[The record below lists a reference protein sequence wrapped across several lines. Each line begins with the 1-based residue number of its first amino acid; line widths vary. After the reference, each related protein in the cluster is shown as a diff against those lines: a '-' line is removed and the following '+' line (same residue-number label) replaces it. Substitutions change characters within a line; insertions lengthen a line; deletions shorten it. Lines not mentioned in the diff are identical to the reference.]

1 MKEKIKYLI
10 NKKSFHICM
19 VIVIVAVILF
29 GLGLIILK
37 YNVEGET
44 NMPFKLGKIRIVSSS
59 EGVDKD
65 PGENK
70 WSFDINQNNDF
81 YIYIERNNKYN
92 KQEAIKSIV
101 IDNINVQKNQEKGVI
116 NFYRPNITEQGGIFS
131 NTEENSIQSIEYT
144 GAMETDQKSLKISNQ
159 GGIIAFR
166 YAINNLSNY
175 ISNENEE
182 VDYGKLLQ
190 LTNIKEEN
198 IKTTISFDFIITLTT
213 NRKYQTNIQID
224 IPAKEVIEKGVDGI
238 ELTEFNNLI
247 FKRIEN

>member
-116 NFYRPNITEQGGIFS
+116 NFYRPNITEQGGIFNQRDLLKKS
-131 NTEENSIQSIEYT
+131 GVSEDELKATITFDLTIKTESGKEY
-144 GAMETDQKSLKISNQ
+144 KS
-159 GGIIAFR
+159 
-166 YAINNLSNY
+166 NLSFDMPVEGVV
-175 ISNENEE
+175 EN
-182 VDYGKLLQ
+182 G
-190 LTNIKEEN
+190 TA
-198 IKTTISFDFIITLTT
+198 
-213 NRKYQTNIQID
+213 
-224 IPAKEVIEKGVDGI
+224 AKEITDLSNI
-238 ELTEFNNLI
+238 I
-247 FKRIEN
+247 FKRTKN

>member
-44 NMPFKLGKIRIVSSS
+44 NMPFKLGKVRIVSSS
-59 EGVDKD
+59 EGVDKA

-101 IDNINVQKNQEKGVI
+101 IDNINVQK
-116 NFYRPNITEQGGIFS
+116 
-131 NTEENSIQSIEYT
+131 
-144 GAMETDQKSLKISNQ
+144 
-159 GGIIAFR
+159 
-166 YAINNLSNY
+166 
-175 ISNENEE
+175 
-182 VDYGKLLQ
+182 
-190 LTNIKEEN
+190 IK
-198 IKTTISFDFIITLTT
+198 K
-213 NRKYQTNIQID
+213 
-224 IPAKEVIEKGVDGI
+224 KE
-238 ELTEFNNLI
+238 
-247 FKRIEN
+247 

>member
-44 NMPFKLGKIRIVSSS
+44 NMPFKLGKVRIVSSS
-59 EGVDKD
+59 EGVDKA

-116 NFYRPNITEQGGIFS
+116 NFYRPNIAEQGGIFS
-131 NTEENSIQSIEYT
+131 NTEENLIQSIEYT